1 MAKVKKLYLE
11 AKDKKCFASDF
22 SDDDVSKIKMDTE
35 GQNIDKSVNIAK
47 KITDAKDTKLY
58 VKLTF
63 SLAGQKDVSKDFVI
77 DGFMLSL
84 KEYNFSDGFIFE
96 NSISKILTIDI
107 LSKAVKAQGE
117 TDPAKKVTF
126 SYSSNDKSIYEQTG
140 SNDENQIIVLKSQ
153 SDMSICLEKYNYI
166 NITLANADNPIITQ
180 GNNKHVNKTIKMEK
194 NKAKKHFHL
203 NID

>member
-1 MAKVKKLYLE
+1 
-11 AKDKKCFASDF
+11 
-22 SDDDVSKIKMDTE
+22 
-35 GQNIDKSVNIAK
+35 
-47 KITDAKDTKLY
+47 
-58 VKLTF
+58 
-63 SLAGQKDVSKDFVI
+63 
-77 DGFMLSL
+77 MLSL
-84 KEYNFSDGFIFE
+84 QEYNFSDGFIFE

-140 SNDENQIIVLKSQ
+140 SNDDNQIIVLKPQ